1 MELNKEYI
9 IHELENQVS
18 GLLKQKYLPEDRP
31 IESMF
36 QIVYEPSFEE
46 KVSWEVFETIKQ
58 ENTKCNFVV
67 KSTWD
72 KAEDC
77 NKLDIPL
84 VALKAKYNKGQI
96 IPTIKREKI
105 YIDKGIVDEMLLQ
118 FSNIKVSPIPNKS
131 SEGFDGTT
139 YELKINSIYN
149 NCHFRWWE
157 EGPENWSQL
166 TMYTINILEYFSKIE
181 KASKDY

>member
-1 MELNKEYI
+1 MELDKNYI
-9 IHELENQVS
+9 IYELENQVS
-18 GLLKQKYLPEDRP
+18 GLLKQKYLPEERP

-36 QIVYEPSFEE
+36 QIIYEPSFEE
-46 KVSWEVFETIKQ
+46 KVSWEIFKTIKQ
-58 ENTKCNFVV
+58 ENTQCYFVV
-67 KSTWD
+67 KSVWD

-77 NKLDIPL
+77 SKLDIPL

-105 YIDKGIVDEMLLQ
+105 YIDKGIVDDMLLQ
-118 FSNIKVSPIPNKS
+118 LSNIKVSPIPHKA

-139 YELKINSIYN
+139 YELKVNSIYH

-157 EGPENWSQL
+157 EGPKNWSEL
-166 TMYTINILEYFSKIE
+166 TAYTIKVLEYFRKIE
-181 KASKDY
+181 KGN